1 MEHFPISYSREFF
14 PCEYHRSL
22 SHRTQGGSSCS
33 QNTFY
38 IISPIHWYKPES
50 IKIEETA
57 LINLVYELI
66 EKKLHDY
73 RTVMKTLEKKHQQNF
88 EQFTQSIRQNATYD
102 DEEDWMEWKA
112 AVEMA
117 TAWNEAKQQL
127 LNDDIIQGGVV

>member
-1 MEHFPISYSREFF
+1 MLAEQILHHITYPLVQTKI
-14 PCEYHRSL
+14 
-22 SHRTQGGSSCS
+22 
-33 QNTFY
+33 
-38 IISPIHWYKPES
+38 YKD
-50 IKIEETA
+50 EETA

-73 RTVMKTLEKKHQQNF
+73 RAAMKTLEHKHQQNF

-117 TAWNEAKQQL
+117 AAWNDAKQQL
-127 LNDDIIQGGVV
+127 LNDDIVQGGVV